1 MSAALRFLFLV
12 AIKVLGRALFSPRE
26 RWIGPRPPEAFCDV
40 RLGVILNHTSLYEPL
55 LCSMTPLPTLWA
67 IARRGLFPG
76 AVGTLGRPLVGR
88 IFRLVAPDAVPITR
102 SRDGTWQNFLD
113 RIKPDS
119 LVIMLPEGR
128 MKRPG
133 GLDKD
138 GRPMRVRAGIV
149 DVLQRLGHGKMLLI
163 HSGGLHH
170 VQAPGELLPR
180 LFQPLEWT
188 FEEVEI
194 AEYLASFAP
203 LNDKDLRRA
212 VVADLERRRDT
223 WAGALDPCC
232 PRPPAV

>member
-1 MSAALRFLFLV
+1 MSAALRFLLLV
-12 AIKVLGRALFSPRE
+12 AIKLLSRTLFSPRE
-26 RWIGPRPPEAFCDV
+26 RWVGSRPPDAFRDV

-55 LCSMTPLPTLWA
+55 LCSVTPLFALWA
-67 IARRGLFPG
+67 IASRGVFPG
-76 AVGTLGRPLVGR
+76 AVNTLDRPLVGR
-88 IFRLVAPDAVPITR
+88 FYRLVSPDAVPITR
-102 SRDGTWQNFLD
+102 TRDATWHNFLD
-113 RIKPDS
+113 RIRPDS
-119 LVIMLPEGR
+119 FVIMLPEGR

-133 GLDKD
+133 GLDKE
-138 GRPMRVRAGIV
+138 GRPMRVRPGIV
-149 DVLQRLGHGKMLLI
+149 DVLQRIGRGKMLLVY
-163 HSGGLHH
+163 SGGLHH

-194 AEYLASFAP
+194 AAYLESFGP
-203 LNDKDLRRA
+203 LDDRALRQA